1 VGISADSLCEIAATQ
16 RDTANVIREMQFCK
30 MRGLMSSLL
39 MSGKPASGHQNY
51 TAQPDLGL
59 RW

>member
-1 VGISADSLCEIAATQ
+1 
-16 RDTANVIREMQFCK
+16 